1 MKKIIEVIKK
11 KWLRDTVLTTL
22 LVAIL
27 VLAFIALNMWV
38 ATIEISNWDF
48 TKEQIYTLSDE
59 SKNLMKDIE
68 KDVSIYFVNY
78 TDDDLVINL
87 AKQYHETNEKIQFE
101 TMLASE
107 RADIAQTYGIE
118 DDATQVII
126 VRSGE
131 REKILTY
138 YDLSTYDT
146 TSWNTIDIS
155 EQKITNAVLDVTS
168 DEKPTIYFLTG
179 HNEYS
184 TSSEMMTIAAY
195 IQNEVMEIADL
206 NLMATD
212 IPEDCQTIIIA
223 TPILD
228 FYDTEVEKLT
238 NYINRGGNI
247 IWMQDPS
254 INELELPNAQ
264 KILDLY
270 GVSFG
275 SGMVMEQDANRMI
288 MENPQL
294 ILPNIS
300 YTTITEDLS
309 SSGLVLFASSGKLNI
324 ESSEKLEELNVT
336 VDEFLTTSETAF
348 YRTDFTIT
356 SARAQ
361 GSDEVGTYTVGATFT
376 KDLSSGEE
384 SEDAENSEET
394 KTSKLIAFAN
404 NLFVTDAQITSGSQ
418 YITIATVYNNKDLL
432 LNSVAYSEEKEDQIR
447 IRKNYESVTYTP
459 TEFQNNVVLAI
470 IFIIPL
476 VIVIAG
482 IIIWQVRR
490 RKK

>member
-59 SKNLMKDIE
+59 SKNLMKDID

-138 YDLSTYDT
+138 YDLYTYDT

-195 IQNEVMEIADL
+195 IQNEVM
-206 NLMATD
+206 
-212 IPEDCQTIIIA
+212 
-223 TPILD
+223 
-228 FYDTEVEKLT
+228 
-238 NYINRGGNI
+238 
-247 IWMQDPS
+247 
-254 INELELPNAQ
+254 
-264 KILDLY
+264 
-270 GVSFG
+270 
-275 SGMVMEQDANRMI
+275 
-288 MENPQL
+288 
-294 ILPNIS
+294 
-300 YTTITEDLS
+300 
-309 SSGLVLFASSGKLNI
+309 
-324 ESSEKLEELNVT
+324 
-336 VDEFLTTSETAF
+336 
-348 YRTDFTIT
+348 
-356 SARAQ
+356 
-361 GSDEVGTYTVGATFT
+361 
-376 KDLSSGEE
+376 
-384 SEDAENSEET
+384 
-394 KTSKLIAFAN
+394 
-404 NLFVTDAQITSGSQ
+404 
-418 YITIATVYNNKDLL
+418 
-432 LNSVAYSEEKEDQIR
+432 
-447 IRKNYESVTYTP
+447 
-459 TEFQNNVVLAI
+459 
-470 IFIIPL
+470 
-476 VIVIAG
+476 
-482 IIIWQVRR
+482 
-490 RKK
+490 